1 MSGPAREPAAEG
13 ARPPEPDPDRPLAEQ
28 TRQAWLSFRARYEPL
43 RPELYRYCR
52 HLTAS
57 PWDAEDLVQETLMRA
72 LVMLGSQYGQEIRS
86 PRAWLFRVASNAW
99 LDRQR
104 GRREVLALDEELER
118 AAPASAAPAPDPSA
132 QRAAAASLITR
143 LSPQERVAF
152 VLKDAFELTLEE
164 IAAALATSPG
174 AVKAALHRGR
184 GKLGAAAE
192 AAAELA
198 DAAAGEAAAAA
209 APARAAAPEAI
220 AAFCA
225 AFNAGDLAA
234 LTRTLL
240 EAATVELP
248 GVAVDLCLADSLDRQ
263 RGILYHALREP
274 LGSGV
279 PAPFLAGYLPR
290 PPRAELRTHRGEPL
304 LLLWYAHDHGEAVRS
319 FLRFTLDRASGAIG
333 RLRMYYYSPEALAEL
348 AAELAVPHRSNGY
361 GF

>member
-1 MSGPAREPAAEG
+1 MSGPEDEPAVEG
-13 ARPPEPDPDRPLAEQ
+13 APAPDPDRPLAEQ

-118 AAPASAAPAPDPSA
+118 AAPAAAPPPDPSA

-184 GKLGAAAE
+184 GKLGAAVA
-192 AAAELA
+192 AAAEV
-198 DAAAGEAAAAA
+198 DDDGEAAAAAAA
-209 APARAAAPEAI
+209 APARAAAPQAI

-263 RGILYHALREP
+263 RGILYHALLTP
-274 LGSGV
+274 LDSGV
-279 PAPFLAGYLPR
+279 PPRFLGGYLPR
-290 PPRAELRTHRGEPL
+290 PPRAELRHHRGEPL
-304 LLLWYAHDHGEAVRS
+304 LLLWYAHDHGEAVRA
-319 FLRFTLDRASGAIG
+319 FYRFTLDAASGSIDH
-333 RLRMYYYSPEALAEL
+333 LRMYYYSPELLAEL
-348 AAELAVPHRSNGY
+348 ATELAVPHRDNGY

>member
-1 MSGPAREPAAEG
+1 MSGPEDEPAVEG
-13 ARPPEPDPDRPLAEQ
+13 APAPDPDRPLAEQ

-118 AAPASAAPAPDPSA
+118 AAPAAAAPAPDPSA

-152 VLKDAFELTLEE
+152 VLKDAFDLTLEE

-184 GKLGAAAE
+184 GKLGAAV
-192 AAAELA
+192 AAAA
-198 DAAAGEAAAAA
+198 DEAA
-209 APARAAAPEAI
+209 APARAAAPQAI

-225 AFNAGDLAA
+225 AFNAVDLAA

-263 RGILYHALREP
+263 RGILYHALLEP

-279 PAPFLAGYLPR
+279 PEPFLAGYLPR
-290 PPRAELRTHRGEPL
+290 PPRAELRHHRGEPL
-304 LLLWYAHDHGEAVRS
+304 LLLWYAHDHGEAVRA
-319 FLRFTLDRASGAIG
+319 FYRFTLDAASGSIDH
-333 RLRMYYYSPEALAEL
+333 LRMYYYSPEALAEL
-348 AAELAVPHRSNGY
+348 ATELAVPHRNNGY